1 MIRVNLIGV
10 KKKAGKAGSG
20 RKIALP
26 TSVMPFVLALIVLG
40 TGGFGYW
47 WYSDLS
53 AKSVEM
59 DSRISSAQAQ
69 KAALDAVIKQNQV
82 FESRKKTL
90 ENRIKVIE
98 SLKRNQVNPVL
109 AMDVLSEA
117 LEKTQ
122 YVWLSQLDQTGAV
135 LNMAGTGT
143 SLDAISDFYTNLDHS
158 GYFRNIDLANA
169 TETNAAGN
177 YTFSLK
183 AEFSPPKPAAAP
195 AKTGGGN

>member
-10 KKKAGKAGSG
+10 KKKSAKAGG

-26 TSVMPFVLALIVLG
+26 TSMMPFALALIVLA
-40 TGGFGYW
+40 TAGFGYW
-47 WYSDLS
+47 WYSSLS
-53 AKSVEM
+53 AQSAEM

-90 ENRIKVIE
+90 ENRIKVVE

-183 AEFSPPKPAAAP
+183 AEFSPPKPAPAA
-195 AKTGGGN
+195 TGGGN